1 MRISKAVVGIIALA
15 LAGASCG
22 GGDAEAGGGTNELRI
37 SAPSDGDAVT
47 VPFKMEFSTAAQLG
61 PPESGENHVHVF
73 YDGNEDAY
81 EVVNGDSFVVSKL
94 DAGKHT
100 LSASLRNADHS
111 AAGPEDTITV
121 TVRGD
126 GGTGE
131 EGDGSQGDGGY
142 GY

>member
-1 MRISKAVVGIIALA
+1 MSISKAVVGIILLA
-15 LAGASCG
+15 LVGTSCG
-22 GGDAEAGGGTNELRI
+22 GGDAEAGGGSSEFRI

-47 VPFKMEFSTAAQLG
+47 VPFKMEFSTDAQLG

-81 EVVNGDSFVVSKL
+81 EVVNGDSFVVSEL

-111 AAGPEDTITV
+111 PAGAEDTITV
-121 TVRGD
+121 TIRGD
-126 GGTGE
+126 GGAGD
-131 EGDGSQGDGGY
+131 EGNGSQGDGGY